1 MLLRWT
7 LLLVL
12 AYFIYRS
19 VRNLIDASLG
29 PGQQRQKFQRRSRH
43 MAESE
48 RPPQREM
55 AVPRDRSD
63 AQTEADIEDA
73 KWTDL

>member
-1 MLLRWT
+1 MLFKWF
-7 LLLVL
+7 LLLII

-19 VRNLIDASLG
+19 LGNLINASLG
-29 PGQQRQKFQRRSRH
+29 RGQQTQEFQRRSRP
-43 MAESE
+43 MAERE

-55 AVPRDRSD
+55 AVPHERSD

>member
-1 MLLRWT
+1 MLFKWT

-19 VRNLIDASLG
+19 LRNLIDASLRG
-29 PGQQRQKFQRRSRH
+29 GQPQQKFQKRSRP
-43 MAESE
+43 MAERE
-48 RPPQREM
+48 RPPEREM
-55 AVPRDRSD
+55 AVPRERSG
-63 AQTEADIEDA
+63 AQTDADIEDA